1 MAAMPPPPPSLVTNS
16 DVMREIQR
24 HFGAGAEAG
33 LVIRVHGETPGGDGA
48 STEAFREMLASLQM
62 YDDRFGR
69 GTQQEVLV
77 DPPSR
82 ASIARGLSV
91 LGREEHQKQVLDHI
105 LTTFGR
111 RLIDPLATI
120 LDTTPS
126 GVLMARLGTARD
138 MLLAQINDLHL
149 TPESQ
154 QIITGDVRTLLSDQY
169 LAMVAEHEERVQRP
183 QVKALAQQILRLLGS
198 TFHRAMAKWPAHAEQ
213 IAASIARKSPPKI
226 RLQDVP
232 GLLRTQVTKGVEEF
246 LWVETS
252 TEIEGA
258 LGHLFAAHRGL
269 MPGAAPTLDR
279 SDYKDFA
286 EACWTI
292 IVEHC

>member
-1 MAAMPPPPPSLVTNS
+1 MPLSTSPLVTTS
-16 DVMREIQR
+16 DVMQEIQR
-24 HFGAGAEAG
+24 HFGAGVEAG
-33 LVIRVHGETPGGDGA
+33 LVIRVHGEPAGGEA
-48 STEAFREMLASLQM
+48 SAEAFREMMASLRM
-62 YDDRFGR
+62 YDDRYSLS
-69 GTQQEVLV
+69 TPAEVLV
-77 DPPSR
+77 EPPSR
-82 ASIARGLSV
+82 AAIARGLSV
-91 LGREEHQKQVLDHI
+91 LGRVEHQKKVLDHV

-111 RLIDPLATI
+111 RLIDPLAVI
-120 LDTTPS
+120 LDTTPA
-126 GVLMARLGTARD
+126 GALTLRMATARD
-138 MLLAQINDLHL
+138 LLIGQIADLKL

-154 QIITGDVRTLLSDQY
+154 QILTDDIRKLLTDQY

-183 QVKALAQQILRLLGS
+183 QVKALAQQILRLLGT
-198 TFHRAMAKWPAHAEQ
+198 TFRRALERWPAHAEQ
-213 IAASIARKSPPKI
+213 IAASIARRNPPKV

-258 LGHLFAAHRGL
+258 LGPLFAAHRGL
-269 MPGAAPTLDR
+269 MPGALPSLDR
-279 SDYKDFA
+279 GVYQDFA

>member
-1 MAAMPPPPPSLVTNS
+1 MRPATSPLVTTS
-16 DVMREIQR
+16 DVMHEIQR
-24 HFGAGAEAG
+24 HFGAGVEAG
-33 LVIRVHGETPGGDGA
+33 LVIRIHGEPTGGEA
-48 STEAFREMLASLQM
+48 SAEAFREMMASLRM
-62 YDDRFGR
+62 YDDRYSLGA
-69 GTQQEVLV
+69 QAEVLV

-91 LGREEHQKQVLDHI
+91 LGRVEHQKKVLDHV

-111 RLIDPLATI
+111 RLIDPLAVI
-120 LDTTPS
+120 LDTTPA
-126 GVLMARLGTARD
+126 GALTLRMATARD
-138 MLLAQINDLHL
+138 MLLAQIADLKL

-154 QIITGDVRTLLSDQY
+154 QILTDDIRKLLTDQY
-169 LAMVAEHEERVQRP
+169 LSMVAEHEERVQRP

-198 TFHRAMAKWPAHAEQ
+198 TFRRALDRWPAHAEQ
-213 IAASIARKSPPKI
+213 IAASIARRNPPKV

-232 GLLRTQVTKGVEEF
+232 GLLRSQVTKGVEEF

-258 LGHLFAAHRGL
+258 LGPLFAAHRGL
-269 MPGAAPTLDR
+269 MPGALPSLDR
-279 SDYKDFA
+279 GVYQDFA

>member
-1 MAAMPPPPPSLVTNS
+1 MPPLTSPLVTTS
-16 DVMREIQR
+16 DVMQEIQR
-24 HFGAGAEAG
+24 HFGAGVEAG
-33 LVIRVHGETPGGDGA
+33 LVIRVHGEPAGGEA
-48 STEAFREMLASLQM
+48 SAEAFREMMASLRM
-62 YDDRFGR
+62 YDDRYRLGA
-69 GTQQEVLV
+69 TAEVLV

-82 ASIARGLSV
+82 AAIARGLSV
-91 LGREEHQKQVLDHI
+91 LGRVEHQKKVLDHV

-111 RLIDPLATI
+111 RLIDPLAVI
-120 LDTTPS
+120 LDTTPA
-126 GVLMARLGTARD
+126 GALTMRMATARD
-138 MLLAQINDLHL
+138 LLIGQIADLKL

-154 QIITGDVRTLLSDQY
+154 QMLTDDIRKLLTDQY
-169 LAMVAEHEERVQRP
+169 LSMIAEHEERVQRP
-183 QVKALAQQILRLLGS
+183 QVKALAQQILRLLGT
-198 TFHRAMAKWPAHAEQ
+198 TFRRALERWPAHAEQ
-213 IAASIARKSPPKI
+213 IAASIARRNPPKI

-258 LGHLFAAHRGL
+258 LGPLFAAHRGL
-269 MPGAAPTLDR
+269 MPGALPSLDR
-279 SDYKDFA
+279 SVYQDFA

>member
-1 MAAMPPPPPSLVTNS
+1 MPSIAPSLVTNS

-33 LVIRVHGETPGGDGA
+33 LVIRVHGEPASSGEA

-62 YDDRFGR
+62 YDDRYNLGS
-69 GTQQEVLV
+69 TEEVLV

-82 ASIARGLSV
+82 ANIARGLSV
-91 LGREEHQKQVLDHI
+91 LGRVEHQKQVLDHI

-111 RLIDPLATI
+111 RLIDPLASI
-120 LDTTPS
+120 LDTTPA
-126 GVLMARLGTARD
+126 GALMARLGTARD
-138 MLLAQINDLHL
+138 MLLAQITDLRL

-154 QIITGDVRTLLSDQY
+154 QIITGDVRKLLSDQY
-169 LAMVAEHEERVQRP
+169 LGMIAEHEERVQRP

-198 TFHRAMAKWPAHAEQ
+198 TFHRAMSKWPEHAEQ
-213 IAASIARKSPPKI
+213 IAAAIARRSPPKI

-232 GLLRTQVTKGVEEF
+232 ALLRTQVTKGVEEF

-269 MPGAAPTLDR
+269 MPGAPPTLDR